1 MKLRKTNKVGVFGMC
16 LMALVACHVW
26 ASEGDCQGEQYKL
39 EEVVVTA
46 TRVETPKEEIAAN
59 VTVVT
64 SDDIKKMPVSSVGE
78 VLQYVPGTYVEFNG
92 GLGSQATATIQG
104 SQLHQVAVYQ
114 DGVPLN
120 QLANPL
126 TDLSYI
132 PVDMI
137 DRIEVYKGAASSAW
151 GSALG
156 GVINII
162 TKEPDPKKPFAGDL
176 RTSYGEHATFKNR
189 ATVSGSGGRFGCLLS
204 MTHEQSDGFMAHS
217 EYDQSA
223 LYGKI
228 NYELGETS
236 RLNLVYSYDKGNNS
250 DPLPYEPDFWDD
262 IYGKR
267 VYQRL
272 LFETT
277 LAEGLDLTLE
287 GRHHRF
293 ISIIEDVY
301 SHYRDLYHDY
311 EDEIWGVSARV
322 SHHAHD
328 WNRFNLGFD
337 GDWGTYDFLSQFVE
351 YDARGENWALYANDT
366 LSLGDVSLNVGLRYD
381 EHSDFGSELSPSAGL
396 VYRILGDRAR
406 IRGQVSKGF
415 SAPPAVWRDMP
426 VYGNEDLKPEVAINY
441 QGGVEA
447 SPFPFLRLALNF
459 FRATVDDLIRYDW
472 DAEMFEN
479 IAEVTRKGIE
489 GSISASFDFGLSLS
503 FGGSYVKVVDKTTD
517 KVIRDIPPRLY
528 NVSVSYANDR
538 MTHSVVGNY
547 VYHHSSY
554 PETKDKVFI
563 FDYLLKLKL
572 SSPDRFGDLTLFAAV
587 YNLGNSN
594 YLYREVW
601 PQPGRWIEGG
611 IRVAF

>member
-1 MKLRKTNKVGVFGMC
+1 MKGQMMDKMCMFGLC
-16 LMALVACHVW
+16 LMALVACPVW
-26 ASEGDCQGEQYKL
+26 AVEGGPQGQPYRL
-39 EEVVVTA
+39 DEVVVTA
-46 TRVETPKEEIAAN
+46 TRVETPEEEVAAN
-59 VTVVT
+59 VTVIT

-78 VLQYVPGTYVEFNG
+78 VLQYMPDTYVEFNG

-104 SQLHQVAVYQ
+104 SQIHQVAVYQ

-120 QLANPL
+120 QLANPM

-162 TKEPDPKKPFAGDL
+162 TKDPDPKKPFEGDL
-176 RTSYGEHATFKNR
+176 RSSYGEHATFKNR

-204 MTHEQSDGFMAHS
+204 MTHEQSNGFMEHTD
-217 EYDQSA
+217 YDQSA

-236 RLNLVYSYDKGNNS
+236 RLNLVYSYDKGTNS

-262 IYGKR
+262 IYRKR

-277 LAEGLDLTLE
+277 LADGLDLTLE

-293 ISIIEDVY
+293 VSIIEDVY
-301 SHYRDLYHDY
+301 SDYRELYHDY
-311 EDEIWGVSARV
+311 EDEIYGASARV
-322 SHHAHD
+322 SHHVHD
-328 WNRFNLGFD
+328 WNRLNLGFD
-337 GDWGTYDFLSQFVE
+337 GDWGTYDFLSPFVE
-351 YDARGENWALYANDT
+351 YDAREENWALYANDT
-366 LSLGDVSLNVGLRYD
+366 LSLGDVSLNVGIRYD

-396 VYRILGDRAR
+396 VYRVLGEKAL

-459 FRATVDDLIRYDW
+459 FRANVDDLIRYDW
-472 DAEMFEN
+472 DAEKFEN

-503 FGGSYVKVVDKTTD
+503 FGGSFIDVVDDETD
-517 KVIRDIPPRLY
+517 EVIKDIPRRLY
-528 NVSVSYANDR
+528 TCSASYANAW

-563 FDYLLKLKL
+563 FDYLLELKL
-572 SSPDRFGDLTLFAAV
+572 PASDRFGDLTLFAAV
-587 YNLGNSN
+587 HNLGNTN
-594 YLYREVW
+594 YLYRAVF

-611 IRVAF
+611 ISVAF